1 MGKATDNE
9 QLKLRATWYNNVS
22 VGLFV
27 TGVAIP
33 SLLLPQKFS
42 EIAVLFGHWRAGTTQ
57 EWDVSELLSIFVPF
71 VVAMFFSFYF
81 RFRSHHEV
89 TKLDEYSPS
98 LSDQTSG
105 NL

>member
-1 MGKATDNE
+1 MGKAAENE

-27 TGVAIP
+27 AGFFVP
-33 SLLLPQKFS
+33 SLLLPQKFP
-42 EIAVLFGHWRAGTTQ
+42 EITHLLALWRGGTIQ
-57 EWDVSELLSIFVPF
+57 EWDVSELLAIFVPF

-89 TKLDEYSPS
+89 NTLQD
-98 LSDQTSG
+98 
-105 NL
+105 